1 MLLDGFA
8 YSNRL
13 RNIHPGEK
21 MAFSLITMVIGFFPS
36 IYSCGLIILI
46 IAAAVIL
53 IGKVPVKTYLRLML
67 LPVFFLVASLLPILI
82 NTGVNPDSTL
92 IYFIFFKSTIGI
104 TYNSLIKS
112 GLLFMRSMALVSCL
126 YFISLTTPILDI
138 IAVMKK
144 LKLPDIL
151 IDLMFLVYR
160 QLFVMMDTAES
171 IYVAQNARL
180 GYATFSSGIN
190 SLGRLVSYLI
200 IKSCSDAQRLYTALV
215 SRGYEGELKVL
226 EPSYKTSIKN
236 IILIAAID
244 TVLLIIALKT
254 GGTIK

>member
-1 MLLDGFA
+1 M
-8 YSNRL
+8 

-21 MAFSLITMVIGFFPS
+21 WPFHLSPWLSVFPS

-92 IYFIFFKSTIGI
+92 SYLIFFKSTIGI

-160 QLFVMMDTAES
+160 QLFVMMDTAET
-171 IYVAQNARL
+171 YMW
-180 GYATFSSGIN
+180 
-190 SLGRLVSYLI
+190 
-200 IKSCSDAQRLYTALV
+200 
-215 SRGYEGELKVL
+215 LKML
-226 EPSYKTSIKN
+226 
-236 IILIAAID
+236 D
-244 TVLLIIALKT
+244 
-254 GGTIK
+254 